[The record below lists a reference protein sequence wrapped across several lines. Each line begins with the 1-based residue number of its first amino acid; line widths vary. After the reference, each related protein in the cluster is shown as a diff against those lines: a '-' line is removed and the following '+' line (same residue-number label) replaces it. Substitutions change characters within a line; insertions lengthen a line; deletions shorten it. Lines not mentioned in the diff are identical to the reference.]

1 MGSAQALSS
10 NLISLLFSGW
20 EVSWTIKGLRGVLT
34 SRHLILPSL
43 INVKRRA
50 KIYLVICEL
59 IISPTLEAVL
69 NVKVRMTQEISH
81 LKNTLI

>member
-1 MGSAQALSS
+1 MGSAQALST

-20 EVSWTIKGLRGVLT
+20 GVSWTMKGLRGVLT

-50 KIYLVICEL
+50 KIFLVICKL
-59 IISPTLEAVL
+59 SISPTLEAVL
-69 NVKVRMTQEISH
+69 NVKVHMTREISH